1 MIKISDLKIYNLI
14 LFLRAIILLAPITL
28 LFYQYNGLS
37 ASELFFFQGIFY
49 LTSILVEV
57 PVGYFTNNFSKKNL
71 LIISFTT
78 YLMVIITWLLFK
90 GYYVVLIGEIFCAIS
105 KVIMDNVVSGYLY
118 DLLQHQDRETKMPK
132 YFGYVNFSLA
142 SGTAVAA
149 VVGTFIFSKY
159 GFSTLLT
166 AQALIIIT
174 SIFLLS
180 LIPNI
185 KRHMPLKDTFINSLH
200 KFSKTIKAILNNE
213 NVKYHI
219 SLSGF
224 LTAYS
229 ILFVLSFQ
237 LLIINTSL
245 PIFIFGLIALTNH
258 GIRALASLFP
268 SHIIKK
274 YNLSQLAKILFALYS
289 IAFLL
294 ILATYHTENKI
305 LALASMITICFFI
318 GLQLIFTI
326 LHISRAHKLVANN
339 QRGSLMSVNNFISRI
354 LSAIILLNSKL
365 FMDKQFNFDIYYTIL
380 FLIFIIVASYL
391 TYKIKT
397 LKVEQ

>member
-1 MIKISDLKIYNLI
+1 
-14 LFLRAIILLAPITL
+14 
-28 LFYQYNGLS
+28 
-37 ASELFFFQGIFY
+37 
-49 LTSILVEV
+49 
-57 PVGYFTNNFSKKNL
+57 
-71 LIISFTT
+71 
-78 YLMVIITWLLFK
+78 MVIITWLLFK
-90 GYYVVLIGEIFCAIS
+90 GYYVILIGEIFCAIS
-105 KVIMDNVVSGYLY
+105 KVIMDNIVSGYLY

-294 ILATYHTENKI
+294 ILATSLRSLIST
-305 LALASMITICFFI
+305 FF
-318 GLQLIFTI
+318 
-326 LHISRAHKLVANN
+326 N
-339 QRGSLMSVNNFISRI
+339 SLF
-354 LSAIILLNSKL
+354 
-365 FMDKQFNFDIYYTIL
+365 QT
-380 FLIFIIVASYL
+380 
-391 TYKIKT
+391 
-397 LKVEQ
+397 